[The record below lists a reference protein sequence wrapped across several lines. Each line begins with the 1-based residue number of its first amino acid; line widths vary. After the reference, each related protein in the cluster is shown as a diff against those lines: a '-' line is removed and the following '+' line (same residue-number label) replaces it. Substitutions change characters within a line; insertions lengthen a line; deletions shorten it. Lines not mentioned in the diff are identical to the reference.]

1 MLPKSPWE
9 KTFDG
14 MLQCEWVNPG
24 GWSLGRRV
32 GSILEDGGYPEGCS
46 LSKRV
51 GFIHYSG
58 RCGGRSRVWGLIEHD
73 QND

>member
-24 GWSLGRRV
+24 GWSLARRV
-32 GSILEDGGYPEGCS
+32 GSILEKGVAYPRGWGLSIIQVGVVGGPG
-46 LSKRV
+46 
-51 GFIHYSG
+51 
-58 RCGGRSRVWGLIEHD
+58 CGG
-73 QND
+73 